1 MGEVLLQY
9 LATMVCVVVGI
20 PWAKYLFAT
29 MPQSMVGMARP
40 LGFVIVGVALWTA
53 AMIGLIPFNGG
64 GVLVMA
70 ALMAYIGW
78 RLCGG
83 IDKAWVVAQWRS
95 WVLSEVFFLVA
106 FAMVIFIRGHNP
118 DPWGTERPMDYAFFN
133 SVMHSPSFPPL
144 DPWMSGFTINY
155 YYAGYVLAAI
165 PAMLTAN
172 DPVVSYN
179 LALATTAGMSA
190 AAVVTVVVSMVQ
202 LWRPNER
209 PVVRGEIPIVATLAF
224 VALLVAGN
232 MGGFLQIVSG
242 VPEILALESGDIVN
256 AVKNGLG
263 PREPVPLRHT
273 FKGWE
278 YDGTSQVVPRDTW
291 QDFNWWNPSRAI
303 WDNNLSPDGS
313 SERRYAITEFP
324 FFSYWLGDM
333 HPHVMSLPFV
343 LLLLALILRRAHAPM
358 PDVLLPG
365 LLLGLLYP
373 LNSWDYPTYVLL
385 YGAALVWQSRQVG
398 RTWREIAIEGV
409 SVVGASY
416 AWYLP
421 FHLTFYS
428 LVGGADPLVDIPL
441 ISTLSQ
447 FFGLAPAR
455 TEFHGLF
462 IMFGLFMVPIVI
474 ALWRVLRT
482 RNEQIL
488 YAATML
494 VAVVGAFTGFTT
506 LAAIPWLALVFY
518 IVSTR
523 DDLAAPVAMWLAIAT
538 IAALLCLAVDV
549 VYIRDVFSSRMNTV
563 FKFYYQVWVL
573 WSIAAVLAG
582 WYVWHTGTRLL
593 RGVLAVLVVPLLAAA
608 LVYPAATIGK
618 QLFNARELNLAGRT
632 PRDNADGGP
641 ASITWLRENAP
652 QGSVIIEAIGGQYDI
667 EGRGFGGVSASTG
680 LPAVMGW
687 PGHEDQWRGG
697 HTEAR
702 QQIGEREQ
710 DVRTIYSSGDET
722 RVRELIAKYK
732 IRYIYVGP
740 TERFVYGEE
749 GLGLFD
755 VIGTVAFQ
763 EGEVTIYDVK

>member
-1 MGEVLLQY
+1 
-9 LATMVCVVVGI
+9 
-20 PWAKYLFAT
+20 
-29 MPQSMVGMARP
+29 
-40 LGFVIVGVALWTA
+40 
-53 AMIGLIPFNGG
+53 
-64 GVLVMA
+64 
-70 ALMAYIGW
+70 
-78 RLCGG
+78 
-83 IDKAWVVAQWRS
+83 VAQWRS

-573 WSIAAVLAG
+573 WSIATVLAG

>member
-1 MGEVLLQY
+1 
-9 LATMVCVVVGI
+9 
-20 PWAKYLFAT
+20 
-29 MPQSMVGMARP
+29 
-40 LGFVIVGVALWTA
+40 
-53 AMIGLIPFNGG
+53 
-64 GVLVMA
+64 
-70 ALMAYIGW
+70 
-78 RLCGG
+78 
-83 IDKAWVVAQWRS
+83 
-95 WVLSEVFFLVA
+95 
-106 FAMVIFIRGHNP
+106 
-118 DPWGTERPMDYAFFN
+118 
-133 SVMHSPSFPPL
+133 
-144 DPWMSGFTINY
+144 
-155 YYAGYVLAAI
+155 
-165 PAMLTAN
+165 
-172 DPVVSYN
+172 
-179 LALATTAGMSA
+179 
-190 AAVVTVVVSMVQ
+190 
-202 LWRPNER
+202 
-209 PVVRGEIPIVATLAF
+209 
-224 VALLVAGN
+224 
-232 MGGFLQIVSG
+232 
-242 VPEILALESGDIVN
+242 
-256 AVKNGLG
+256 
-263 PREPVPLRHT
+263 
-273 FKGWE
+273 
-278 YDGTSQVVPRDTW
+278 
-291 QDFNWWNPSRAI
+291 
-303 WDNNLSPDGS
+303 
-313 SERRYAITEFP
+313 
-324 FFSYWLGDM
+324 
-333 HPHVMSLPFV
+333 
-343 LLLLALILRRAHAPM
+343 
-358 PDVLLPG
+358 VLLPG

-573 WSIAAVLAG
+573 WSIAAVIAG

-710 DVRTIYSSGDET
+710 DVRTIYSSGDEA